1 MRWSTLLLASVI
13 SLLAEP
19 ALAQNLID
27 NGSFEDGDYSGGAWE
42 TISPGDTDITS
53 WTVGGAG
60 VDWHN
65 TIEMRFPN
73 DGDLAVDLNLS
84 GGGLS
89 DTGTVAQ
96 SFTTVSGQEYLL
108 SFFLAGPAGGS
119 FPDPRQVRVDVAGVT
134 QTFSTPASP
143 HDALVWERM
152 DLEFTA
158 VDSQTTLTF
167 ASVDG
172 TGYWGPLLDSV
183 SVDEVNAP
191 TAAVSTAVPVSGIAG
206 LALLAAALVLF
217 GLVALR
223 KP

>member
-1 MRWSTLLLASVI
+1 
-13 SLLAEP
+13 
-19 ALAQNLID
+19 
-27 NGSFEDGDYSGGAWE
+27 
-42 TISPGDTDITS
+42 
-53 WTVGGAG
+53 
-60 VDWHN
+60 
-65 TIEMRFPN
+65 
-73 DGDLAVDLNLS
+73 
-84 GGGLS
+84 
-89 DTGTVAQ
+89 
-96 SFTTVSGQEYLL
+96 
-108 SFFLAGPAGGS
+108 
-119 FPDPRQVRVDVAGVT
+119 
-134 QTFSTPASP
+134 
-143 HDALVWERM
+143 M

-191 TAAVSTAVPVSGIAG
+191 TAAVSAAVPVSGIAG